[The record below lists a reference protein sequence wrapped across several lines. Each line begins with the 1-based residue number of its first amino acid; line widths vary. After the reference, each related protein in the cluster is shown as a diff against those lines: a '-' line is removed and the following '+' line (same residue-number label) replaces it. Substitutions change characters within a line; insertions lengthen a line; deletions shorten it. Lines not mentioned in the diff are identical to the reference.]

1 MSLLRNALTKLQGF
15 DTRNPFFRRVKKEGY
30 PYLLL
35 LPTVL
40 ILVGLILYPIIS
52 AIDISFHDVSIMGIG
67 RDYGPLT
74 LKNYIELFTSS
85 ELWPSFQVSILY
97 VLIVTIAD
105 YIIGLL
111 TALLLNQ
118 NFRGRRIA
126 RLLIIIPW
134 AFPLVVSTNIF
145 WWIFNNTYGIANYFL
160 TGVGLIPAPIDW
172 FLTPIPALI
181 AISVA
186 TLWKGYPMF
195 TVMFLAGLQAIPKE
209 LYDATKVDGANAR
222 ESFRYITMP
231 ALNGVA
237 GIALLINSLW
247 VFREFTVIF
256 ILTGGGPIN
265 ATRTMAVWTYT
276 EAFNN
281 LDMGYAAAIGVL
293 TMIIAV
299 IASFFFVRATTNSNF
314 YD

>member
-1 MSLLRNALTKLQGF
+1 MSLIRNVLARFQRPELRDHFL
-15 DTRNPFFRRVKKEGY
+15 RRVKREGY

-40 ILVGLILYPIIS
+40 ILVGLILYPILS
-52 AIDISFHDVSIMGIG
+52 AIDLSFHDVAITKIG
-67 RDYGPLT
+67 SDYGPYT
-74 LKNYIELFTSS
+74 LKNYIKLFTSS
-85 ELWPSFQVSILY
+85 ELWPSFQVSIVY

-105 YIIGLL
+105 YIIGML

-126 RLLIIIPW
+126 RLIIIIPW
-134 AFPLVVSTNIF
+134 AFPLVVATNVF
-145 WWIFNNTYGIANYFL
+145 WWIFNKTYGIANYFL
-160 TGVGLIPAPIDW
+160 VSTG
-172 FLTPIPALI
+172 LTPIAIDWWLTPVPALI

-195 TVMFLAGLQAIPKE
+195 TAMFLAGLQAIPKE
-209 LYDATKVDGANAR
+209 LYDATKVDGANAWQT
-222 ESFRYITMP
+222 FRYITMP

-265 ATRTMAVWTYT
+265 ATRTLAVWTYT

-281 LDMGYAAAIGVL
+281 LQMGYAAAIGVL

-299 IASFFFVRATTNSNF
+299 IASFFFVRATTRTTF